1 MNEPTIL
8 RQREVEQL
16 LIDHHHLRVR
26 EARVI
31 VADDVIPRTAIEGV
45 SHRRWLRADVL
56 AFDVVAHLRNT
67 GRRQGQS
74 SNGPC
79 ESTAA
84 TATCP

>member
-8 RQREVEQL
+8 RQREVEHL
-16 LIDHHHLRVR
+16 LIDHFHLRCR
-26 EARVI
+26 EARQI
-31 VADDVIPRTAIEGV
+31 IGADVIPRTTIDGV
-45 SHRRWLRADVL
+45 THRRWLRADVL

-67 GRRQGQS
+67 GRRQGQT